1 MHNHAR
7 RRFKLTL
14 ATVITIGT
22 VLSAIP
28 QTLAQSP
35 QLQEKLAQI
44 KQSSAAN
51 KQALAKYTWLEQQT
65 ISLKGEVK
73 KTEQFQVRIGPDGQQ
88 QKTALN
94 PQAPPEPSGGR
105 VKRRIVE
112 KKTEEFQAYGQQ
124 IAALGKQYAQL
135 DPQKLQQ
142 AYQQGNISM
151 QPNGAAG
158 TVGLVIK
165 SYLKPNDSVTLVF
178 NQEQKAIQSIQV
190 ASYLSDPSDA
200 VTVAIQFAKLPDGT
214 NHVAT
219 NQVNGVSKQLGVLIQ
234 NSTYQPI

>member
-1 MHNHAR
+1 MDNHSKPRIMPGLLVAM
-7 RRFKLTL
+7 TL
-14 ATVITIGT
+14 CAMVT
-22 VLSAIP
+22 SASP
-28 QTLAQSP
+28 TLAQNP
-35 QLQEKLAQI
+35 QMQEKLAAI

-73 KTEQFQVRIGPDGQQ
+73 KTQKFQVRIGPDGQQ
-88 QKTALN
+88 QKTELN
-94 PQAPPEPSGGR
+94 PQAPPPPSGGR
-105 VKRRIVE
+105 MKQRIVE
-112 KKTEEFQAYGQQ
+112 KKTEEFQEYGQQ
-124 IAALGKQYAQL
+124 IAALAKQYAQL

-151 QPNGAAG
+151 QPNGATG
-158 TVGLVIK
+158 TVSMVIK
-165 SYLKPNDSVTLVF
+165 NYLKPTDSMTLVF
-178 NQEQKAIQSIQV
+178 NERQKGIQSIQV

-219 NQVNGVSKQLGVLIQ
+219 IQVNGVSKQLGVMIQ
-234 NSTYQPI
+234 NSMYQSI